1 MEASGLF
8 LIASALFSI
17 ASALFSIAKAMRL
30 RKEHIHYHYKQDG
43 GLHGE

>member
-1 MEASGLF
+1 MKASALF

-17 ASALFSIAKAMRL
+17 ASALFSIASAVRS
-30 RKEHIHYHYKQDG
+30 RKEHNKQDG